1 MSGVEP
7 GTILIFGVVLMPVY
21 LMLIG
26 WFVGSPREWRT
37 PLLGV
42 GILASVT
49 VGLWGGLAI
58 FAAIIGLIFF
68 RA

>member
-1 MSGVEP
+1 MTLNS
-7 GTILIFGVVLMPVY
+7 GTILIFGVVLLPVY
-21 LMLIG
+21 IMLIG
-26 WFVGSPREWRT
+26 WFAGEPRQLKT

-58 FAAIIGLIFF
+58 FGALLGLVFF
-68 RA
+68 

>member
-1 MSGVEP
+1 MTLNS
-7 GTILIFGVVLMPVY
+7 GTILIFGVVLLPVY
-21 LMLIG
+21 IMLIG
-26 WFVGSPREWRT
+26 WFAGEPRELKT

-58 FAAIIGLIFF
+58 FGALLGLVFF
-68 RA
+68 

>member
-1 MSGVEP
+1 MSLET
-7 GTILIFGVVLMPVY
+7 GTILIFGVVLLPVY
-21 LMLIG
+21 IMLVG
-26 WFVGSPREWRT
+26 WFAGEPRDLRT

-58 FAAIIGLIFF
+58 FGGLLGLLFF
-68 RA
+68 